1 MNNHSYGSK
10 VPQNP
15 NFGDLNRHFQPNMRK
30 IQTAMSS
37 DLCIYSLF
45 HGFSSM
51 RTAVAPSLSLDQ
63 RHGTCSKNNLR
74 EPDMQIDCFRRTL
87 KTCLFDQYSAH

>member
-1 MNNHSYGSK
+1 
-10 VPQNP
+10 
-15 NFGDLNRHFQPNMRK
+15 
-30 IQTAMSS
+30 MSS

-87 KTCLFDQYSAH
+87 KTCLFDQYSVH